1 MTPKRNRAPRVLAIS
16 SGGGHWVQLRR
27 LAPAFDGSEVV
38 FATVDRSAA
47 QSVAPARVYLYPDAN
62 KDQKLRLVLASLRI
76 AWILLL
82 VRPDVVVS
90 TGAAGG
96 FLAIAIGRFFG
107 IRGLFIDS
115 IANAREL
122 SVSARLATRVTDQVL
137 TQWPGVAA
145 SSAARF
151 RGAVL

>member
-62 KDQKLRLVLASLRI
+62 KDQKLRLVLASLRVQDSFVERMEE
-76 AWILLL
+76 ASNELAFE
-82 VRPDVVVS
+82 R
-90 TGAAGG
+90 AAGYRDRIRA
-96 FLAIAIGRFFG
+96 LNHIQAHQG
-107 IRGLFIDS
+107 I
-115 IANAREL
+115 
-122 SVSARLATRVTDQVL
+122 
-137 TQWPGVAA
+137 
-145 SSAARF
+145 
-151 RGAVL
+151 